1 MKSNNFLKIA
11 VFGISMFLMS
21 CTDSVMNDLISSND
35 NSAARRGAGGGVSV
49 NPSALPAAIMTYINA
64 NYPGATITKAEKYAT
79 KYEVTLSNLVKL
91 EFTLDGTFI
100 EVSGGGGTG
109 GGGGTDDG
117 DHIDPATLPAAIK
130 TYISTNYPGTTI
142 TKAEKSATEYEVR
155 LSNGLKLEFNL
166 DGTFKEI
173 SGGRRGADDGT
184 QIDPATLPAAIKTYI
199 STNYPTAT
207 IVKAEKSATEYEV
220 TLSNALKLEFRL
232 DGSFKEISGGSGKS
246 GRG

>member
-11 VFGISMFLMS
+11 VFGISMLLMS
-21 CTDSVMNDLISSND
+21 CTDSVMNELTNSNND
-35 NSAARRGAGGGVSV
+35 SAARRGAGDGVRV
-49 NPSALPAAIMTYINA
+49 NPSTLPAAIITYINT
-64 NYPGATITKAEKYAT
+64 NYPGTTITKAEKYAT

-91 EFTLDGTFI
+91 EFKLDGTFI
-100 EVSGGGGTG
+100 EVSGGGGNG
-109 GGGGTDDG
+109 GGGNDDG
-117 DHIDPATLPAAIK
+117 DHIDPASLPAAIK
-130 TYISTNYPGTTI
+130 TYISTNYPSTTI

-155 LSNGLKLEFNL
+155 LSNGVKLEFNL

-184 QIDPATLPAAIKTYI
+184 QIDPATLPMAIKTYI

-207 IVKAEKSATEYEV
+207 ITKAEKSATEYEV

-232 DGSFKEISGGSGKS
+232 DGTFKEISGGSGKS
-246 GRG
+246 GRR